1 MNAMDERNPPVVVIC
16 GATAGVGR
24 ASAQRFAASG
34 YRVGLLARGEQALA
48 ATQEELKQ
56 LGATSLAISV
66 DVADAD
72 AVFAAA
78 QRMERELGPVD
89 VWINCAMVTVLS
101 PIRQLTAEEIH
112 RVTQVT
118 YLGTVHGT
126 LAALDLMGRRNRGVI
141 IQVGSALAYR
151 AIPLQAAYCAAKF
164 AVRGFTDSL
173 RCELLHEHS
182 DIKVCMVQLPAIN
195 TPQFD
200 WARNKLANRP
210 QPVPPIHDP
219 DVAAR
224 AIFSVVKRTPRELW
238 LGVASLKAIVGTCLM
253 PGLLDRLLARSAYAG
268 QMTDEDDDSQRPD
281 NLFEP
286 QEPLHRTRGRF
297 NGRSKDSALA
307 FSSTQVS
314 ALLLA
319 TGGLL
324 AVVLLLF

>member
-1 MNAMDERNPPVVVIC
+1 MDERNPPVVVIC

-24 ASAQRFAASG
+24 ATAQRFAASG

-48 ATQEELKQ
+48 ATQEELTQ

-200 WARNKLANRP
+200 WARNKLAKRP

-224 AIFSVVKRTPRELW
+224 AIFSVVKGTPRELW

>member
-1 MNAMDERNPPVVVIC
+1 MDERNPPVVVIC

-24 ASAQRFAASG
+24 ATAQRFAASG

-200 WARNKLANRP
+200 WARNKLAKRP

>member
-1 MNAMDERNPPVVVIC
+1 MDERTPPVVVIC

-24 ASAQRFAASG
+24 ATAHRFAVAG
-34 YRVGLLARGEQALA
+34 YRVGLLARGEQGLA

-56 LGATSLAISV
+56 LGAMSVGISV
-66 DVADAD
+66 DVADAE
-72 AVFAAA
+72 AVFEAA
-78 QRMERELGPVD
+78 QRMERELGPVG
-89 VWINCAMVTVLS
+89 VWVNCAMITVFS
-101 PIRQLTAEEIH
+101 PIRQLGAEEVQ
-112 RVTQVT
+112 RVTAVT

-151 AIPLQAAYCAAKF
+151 AIPLQAAYCGAKF

-182 DIKVCMVQLPAIN
+182 DIRVCMVQLPAIN

-200 WARNKLANRP
+200 WARNKLGKRP

-238 LGVASLKAIVGTCLM
+238 LGTASLKAIVGTCLM
-253 PGLLDRLLARSAYAG
+253 PGLLDRLLARNAYAG
-268 QMTDEDDDSQRPD
+268 QMTSEDDDNQRAD
-281 NLFEP
+281 NLFES
-286 QEPLHRTRGRF
+286 QQSLHRTRGRF
-297 NGRSKDSALA
+297 AGRSRDSALA
-307 FSSTQVS
+307 LSSTQVS
-314 ALLLA
+314 ALLFA
-319 TGGLL
+319 VAGLL

>member
-1 MNAMDERNPPVVVIC
+1 MDERNPPVVVIS
-16 GATAGVGR
+16 GSTAGVGR
-24 ASAQRFAASG
+24 ATAHRFAAAG

-48 ATQEELKQ
+48 ATAEELNQ
-56 LGATSLAISV
+56 LGTTCLAISV

-72 AVFAAA
+72 AVFEAA

-89 VWINCAMVTVLS
+89 VWINCAMVTVFS
-101 PIRQLTAEEIH
+101 PIRQLSAEEIH
-112 RVTQVT
+112 RVTKVT

-141 IQVGSALAYR
+141 IQVGSALSYR
-151 AIPLQAAYCAAKF
+151 AIPLQAAYCGAKF

-182 DIKVCMVQLPAIN
+182 KIKVCMVQLPAIN

-200 WARNKLANRP
+200 WARNKLGKRP

-224 AIFSVVKRTPRELW
+224 AILSVVKRTPRELW
-238 LGVASLKAIVGTCLM
+238 LGAASLKAIVGTSLM
-253 PGLLDRLLARSAYAG
+253 PGLLDRLLARNAWSG
-268 QMTDEDDDSQRPD
+268 QMTNEEDDNQRPD

-286 QEPLHRTRGRF
+286 QESMHRTRGRF
-297 NGRSKDSALA
+297 NGRSRDSALA
-307 FSSTQVS
+307 LSSTQVS

-319 TGGLL
+319 CGGLL
-324 AVVLLLF
+324 ALVLLLF

>member
-1 MNAMDERNPPVVVIC
+1 MEEQSPPVVVIC
-16 GATAGVGR
+16 GSTAGVGR
-24 ASAQRFAASG
+24 ATAHRFAAAG

-48 ATQEELKQ
+48 ATAEELTQ
-56 LGATSLAISV
+56 LGATCLAISV
-66 DVADAD
+66 DVADAQ
-72 AVFAAA
+72 AVADAA
-78 QRMERELGPVD
+78 QRMERELGPIG
-89 VWINCAMVTVLS
+89 VWVNCAMVTVFS
-101 PIRQLTAEEIH
+101 PIRLLSADEIH
-112 RVTQVT
+112 RVTDVT

-126 LAALDLMGRRNRGVI
+126 LAALELMAPRNRGVI

-173 RCELLHEHS
+173 RCELLHDHS
-182 DIKVCMVQLPAIN
+182 DIRVCMVQLPAIN

-200 WARNKLANRP
+200 WARNKLSKRV

-238 LGVASLKAIVGTCLM
+238 LGAASVKAIVGTCLM
-253 PGLLDRLLARSAYAG
+253 PGLLDRLMARNAYSG
-268 QMTDEDDDSQRPD
+268 QMTNEDDNSQRPD
-281 NLFEP
+281 NLFES
-286 QEPLHRTRGRF
+286 QESLHRTRGRF
-297 NGRSKDSALA
+297 SGRSRDTALA
-307 FSSTQVS
+307 LSSTQVS

-319 TGGLL
+319 IGGVL

>member
-1 MNAMDERNPPVVVIC
+1 MDERTPPVVVIC

-24 ASAQRFAASG
+24 ATAHRFAVAG
-34 YRVGLLARGEQALA
+34 YRVGLLARGEQGLA
-48 ATQEELKQ
+48 ATQEELQQ
-56 LGATSLAISV
+56 LGAMSLGISV
-66 DVADAD
+66 DVADAE
-72 AVFAAA
+72 AVFEAA
-78 QRMERELGPVD
+78 QRMERELGPVG
-89 VWINCAMVTVLS
+89 VWVNCAMVTVFS
-101 PIRQLTAEEIH
+101 PIRQLGAEEVQ
-112 RVTQVT
+112 RVTAVT

-151 AIPLQAAYCAAKF
+151 AIPLQAAYCGAKF

-182 DIKVCMVQLPAIN
+182 DIRVCMVQLPAIN

-200 WARNKLANRP
+200 WARNKLGKRP

-238 LGVASLKAIVGTCLM
+238 LGTASLKAIVGTCLM
-253 PGLLDRLLARSAYAG
+253 PGLLDRLLARNAYTG
-268 QMTDEDDDSQRPD
+268 QMTNEDDDNQRAD
-281 NLFEP
+281 NLFESQP
-286 QEPLHRTRGRF
+286 SLHRTRGRF
-297 NGRSKDSALA
+297 AGRSRDSALA

-314 ALLLA
+314 ALLFA
-319 TGGLL
+319 VAGLL

>member
-1 MNAMDERNPPVVVIC
+1 MEEQSPPVVVIC

-24 ASAQRFAASG
+24 ATAHRFAVAG

-48 ATQEELKQ
+48 ATAEELTQ
-56 LGATSLAISV
+56 LGATCLAISI
-66 DVADAD
+66 DVADAQ
-72 AVFAAA
+72 AVADAA
-78 QRMERELGPVD
+78 QRMERELGPIG
-89 VWINCAMVTVLS
+89 VWVNCAMVTVFS
-101 PIRQLTAEEIH
+101 PVRQLSADEIH
-112 RVTQVT
+112 RVTDVT

-126 LAALDLMGRRNRGVI
+126 LAALELMAPRNRGVI

-173 RCELLHEHS
+173 RCELLHDHS
-182 DIKVCMVQLPAIN
+182 DIRVCMVQLPAIN

-200 WARNKLANRP
+200 WARNKLSKRV

-238 LGVASLKAIVGTCLM
+238 LGAASVKAIVGTCLM
-253 PGLLDRLLARSAYAG
+253 PGLLDRLMARNAYSG
-268 QMTDEDDDSQRPD
+268 QMTNEDDNSQRPD
-281 NLFEP
+281 NLFES
-286 QEPLHRTRGRF
+286 QESLHRTRGRF
-297 NGRSKDSALA
+297 SGRSRDTALA
-307 FSSTQVS
+307 LSSTQVS

-319 TGGLL
+319 IGGVL

>member
-1 MNAMDERNPPVVVIC
+1 MDERNPRVVVIC
-16 GATAGVGR
+16 GSTAGVGR
-24 ASAQRFAASG
+24 ATAHRFAAAG

-48 ATQEELKQ
+48 ATEEELKQ
-56 LGATSLAISV
+56 LGATCLAISV
-66 DVADAD
+66 DVADAE

-78 QRMERELGPVD
+78 QRMERELGPVG
-89 VWINCAMVTVLS
+89 VWVNCAMVTVFS
-101 PIRQLTAEEIH
+101 PIRQLSAEEVR
-112 RVTQVT
+112 RVTEVT

-151 AIPLQAAYCAAKF
+151 AIPLQAAYCGAKF

-200 WARNKLANRP
+200 WARNKLGKRV

-238 LGVASLKAIVGTCLM
+238 LGAASLKAIVGTCLM
-253 PGLLDRLLARSAYAG
+253 PGLLDRLMARSAYSG
-268 QMTDEDDDSQRPD
+268 QLTNEDDDPQRPD
-281 NLFEP
+281 NLFES

-297 NGRSKDSALA
+297 SGRARDSALA
-307 FSSTQVS
+307 LSSTQVS
-314 ALLLA
+314 ALLFA
-319 TGGLL
+319 IGGLL

>member
-1 MNAMDERNPPVVVIC
+1 MDERNPPVVVIC

-200 WARNKLANRP
+200 WARNKLAKRP

>member
-1 MNAMDERNPPVVVIC
+1 MNAMDERNPPVVVIS

-24 ASAQRFAASG
+24 ATAQRFAASG

-48 ATQEELKQ
+48 ATQEELTQ

-200 WARNKLANRP
+200 WARNKLGKRP

>member
-1 MNAMDERNPPVVVIC
+1 MEEQSPPVVVIC

-24 ASAQRFAASG
+24 ATAHRFAVAG

-48 ATQEELKQ
+48 ATAEELTQ
-56 LGATSLAISV
+56 LGATCLAISV
-66 DVADAD
+66 DVADAQ
-72 AVFAAA
+72 AVADAA
-78 QRMERELGPVD
+78 QRMERELGPIG
-89 VWINCAMVTVLS
+89 VWVNCAMVTVFS
-101 PIRQLTAEEIH
+101 PIRQLSADEIH
-112 RVTQVT
+112 RVTDVT

-126 LAALDLMGRRNRGVI
+126 LAALQLMAPRNRGVI

-173 RCELLHEHS
+173 RCELLHDHS
-182 DIKVCMVQLPAIN
+182 DIRVCMVQLPAIN

-200 WARNKLANRP
+200 WARNKLSKRV

-238 LGVASLKAIVGTCLM
+238 LGAASVKAIVGTCLM
-253 PGLLDRLLARSAYAG
+253 PGLLDRLMARSAYAG
-268 QMTDEDDDSQRPD
+268 QMTDKDDNSQRPD
-281 NLFEP
+281 NLFES
-286 QEPLHRTRGRF
+286 QESLHRTRGRF
-297 NGRSKDSALA
+297 SGRSRDTALA
-307 FSSTQVS
+307 LSSTQVS

-319 TGGLL
+319 TGGVL

>member
-1 MNAMDERNPPVVVIC
+1 MDERNPPVVVIC

-24 ASAQRFAASG
+24 ATAQRFAASG

-48 ATQEELKQ
+48 ATQEELTQ

-72 AVFAAA
+72 AVFEAA
-78 QRMERELGPVD
+78 QRMERELGPVG

-101 PIRQLTAEEIH
+101 PIHQLTAEEIH
-112 RVTQVT
+112 RVTHVT

-200 WARNKLANRP
+200 WARNKLAKRP

-286 QEPLHRTRGRF
+286 QESVHRTRGRF

-307 FSSTQVS
+307 LSSTQVS

>member
-1 MNAMDERNPPVVVIC
+1 MDERNLPVVVIC

-24 ASAQRFAASG
+24 ATAQRFAASG

-78 QRMERELGPVD
+78 QRMERELGPVN

-200 WARNKLANRP
+200 WARNKLGKRP

-268 QMTDEDDDSQRPD
+268 QMTHEDDDSQRPD

-286 QEPLHRTRGRF
+286 QESVHRTRGRF

-307 FSSTQVS
+307 LSSTQVS

>member
-1 MNAMDERNPPVVVIC
+1 MDERNPPVVVIS

-24 ASAQRFAASG
+24 ATAQRFAASG

-48 ATQEELKQ
+48 ATQEELTQ

-200 WARNKLANRP
+200 WARNKLGKRP

>member
-1 MNAMDERNPPVVVIC
+1 MDERNPPVVVIC

-24 ASAQRFAASG
+24 ATAQRFAASG
-34 YRVGLLARGEQALA
+34 YHVGLLARGEQALA

-72 AVFAAA
+72 AVFEAA
-78 QRMERELGPVD
+78 QRMERELGPVG

-112 RVTQVT
+112 RVTKVT

-200 WARNKLANRP
+200 WARNKLGKRP

>member
-1 MNAMDERNPPVVVIC
+1 MEEQSPPVVVIC
-16 GATAGVGR
+16 GSTAGVGR
-24 ASAQRFAASG
+24 ATAHRFAVAG

-48 ATQEELKQ
+48 ATAEELTQ
-56 LGATSLAISV
+56 LGATCLAISV
-66 DVADAD
+66 DVADAQ
-72 AVFAAA
+72 AVADAA
-78 QRMERELGPVD
+78 QRMERELGPIG
-89 VWINCAMVTVLS
+89 VWVNCAMVTVFS
-101 PIRQLTAEEIH
+101 PIRLLSADEIH
-112 RVTQVT
+112 RVTDVT

-126 LAALDLMGRRNRGVI
+126 LAALELMAPRNRGVI

-173 RCELLHEHS
+173 RCELLHDHS
-182 DIKVCMVQLPAIN
+182 DIRVCMVQLPAIN

-200 WARNKLANRP
+200 WARNKLSKRV

-238 LGVASLKAIVGTCLM
+238 LGAASVKAIVGTCLL
-253 PGLLDRLLARSAYAG
+253 PGLLDRLMARSAYAG
-268 QMTDEDDDSQRPD
+268 QMTDEDDNSQRPD
-281 NLFEP
+281 NLFES
-286 QEPLHRTRGRF
+286 QESLHRTRGRF
-297 NGRSKDSALA
+297 IGRSRDSALA
-307 FSSTQVS
+307 LSSTQVS

-319 TGGLL
+319 IGGVL

>member
-1 MNAMDERNPPVVVIC
+1 MDERNPPVVVIC
-16 GATAGVGR
+16 GSTAGVGR
-24 ASAQRFAASG
+24 ATAHRFAAAG

-48 ATQEELKQ
+48 ATEEELKQ
-56 LGATSLAISV
+56 LGATCLAISV
-66 DVADAD
+66 DVADAK

-78 QRMERELGPVD
+78 QRMERELGPVG
-89 VWINCAMVTVLS
+89 VWVNCAMVTVFS
-101 PIRQLTAEEIH
+101 PIRQLSAEEVR
-112 RVTQVT
+112 RVTEVT

-151 AIPLQAAYCAAKF
+151 AIPLQAAYCGAKF

-200 WARNKLANRP
+200 WARNQLGKRV

-238 LGVASLKAIVGTCLM
+238 LGAASLKAIVGTCLM
-253 PGLLDRLLARSAYAG
+253 PGLLDRLMARSAYSG
-268 QMTDEDDDSQRPD
+268 QLTNEDDAPQRPD
-281 NLFEP
+281 NLFES
-286 QEPLHRTRGRF
+286 QESLHRTRGRF
-297 NGRSKDSALA
+297 SGRARDSALA
-307 FSSTQVS
+307 LSSTQVS
-314 ALLLA
+314 ALLFA
-319 TGGLL
+319 IGGLL

>member
-1 MNAMDERNPPVVVIC
+1 MDERTPPIVVIS
-16 GATAGVGR
+16 GSSAGVGR
-24 ASAQRFAASG
+24 ATAHRFAAAG
-34 YRVGLLARGEQALA
+34 YRVGLLARSERALA
-48 ATQEELKQ
+48 DTAQELEQ
-56 LGATSLAISV
+56 LGATCLAISV

-72 AVFAAA
+72 AVFEAA
-78 QRMERELGPVD
+78 QRMERQLGPVD
-89 VWINCAMVTVLS
+89 VWINCAMVTVFS
-101 PIRQLTAEEIH
+101 PIRQLTAEEVH
-112 RVTQVT
+112 RVTKVT

-151 AIPLQAAYCAAKF
+151 AIPLQAAYCGAKF

-182 DIKVCMVQLPAIN
+182 NIKVCMVQLPAIN

-200 WARNKLANRP
+200 WARNKLGKRP

-224 AIFSVVKRTPRELW
+224 AILSVVKRTPRELW
-238 LGVASLKAIVGTCLM
+238 LGSATLKAIVGTCLM
-253 PGLLDRLLARSAYAG
+253 PGLLDRLLARNAWSG
-268 QMTDEDDDSQRPD
+268 QMTNEDDDSQRQD
-281 NLFEP
+281 NLFES
-286 QEPLHRTRGRF
+286 QESVHRTRGRF
-297 NGRSKDSALA
+297 NGRSRDAALA
-307 FSSTQVS
+307 LSSTQVS

>member
-1 MNAMDERNPPVVVIC
+1 MDEQSPPVVVIC
-16 GATAGVGR
+16 GSTAGVGR
-24 ASAQRFAASG
+24 ATAHRFAVAG

-48 ATQEELKQ
+48 ATAEELAQ
-56 LGATSLAISV
+56 LGATCLAISV
-66 DVADAD
+66 DVADAK
-72 AVFAAA
+72 AVSDAA
-78 QRMERELGPVD
+78 QRMERELGPLG
-89 VWINCAMVTVLS
+89 VWINCAMVTVFS
-101 PIRQLTAEEIH
+101 PIRQLSAEEIH
-112 RVTQVT
+112 RVTEVT

-126 LAALDLMGRRNRGVI
+126 LAALDLMARRNRGVI

-173 RCELLHEHS
+173 RCELLHDHS
-182 DIKVCMVQLPAIN
+182 DIRVCMVQLPAIN

-200 WARNKLANRP
+200 WARNKLSKRV

-238 LGVASLKAIVGTCLM
+238 LGAASVKAIVGTSLM
-253 PGLLDRLLARSAYAG
+253 PGLLDRLMARSAYTG
-268 QMTDEDDDSQRPD
+268 QMTQEDDNSQRPD
-281 NLFEP
+281 NLFKS
-286 QEPLHRTRGRF
+286 QELSHRTRGRF
-297 NGRSKDSALA
+297 TGRSRNSALA
-307 FSSTQVS
+307 LSSTQVS
-314 ALLLA
+314 TLLLV

>member
-1 MNAMDERNPPVVVIC
+1 MDERNPPVVVIC
-16 GATAGVGR
+16 GSTAGVGR
-24 ASAQRFAASG
+24 ATAHRFAVSG

-48 ATQEELKQ
+48 ATEEELKQ
-56 LGATSLAISV
+56 LGATCLAVSV
-66 DVADAD
+66 DVADAE
-72 AVFAAA
+72 AVFDAA
-78 QRMERELGPVD
+78 QRMERELGPVS
-89 VWINCAMVTVLS
+89 VWVNCAMVTVFS
-101 PIRQLTAEEIH
+101 PIRQLSAEEVR
-112 RVTQVT
+112 RVTEVT
-118 YLGTVHGT
+118 YI
-126 LAALDLMGRRNRGVI
+126 MGRRNRGVI

-151 AIPLQAAYCAAKF
+151 AIPLQAAYCGAKF

-200 WARNKLANRP
+200 WARNKLGKRV

-238 LGVASLKAIVGTCLM
+238 LGAASLKAIVGTCLM
-253 PGLLDRLLARSAYAG
+253 PGLLDRLMARSAYSG
-268 QMTDEDDDSQRPD
+268 QLTNENDDPQRPD
-281 NLFEP
+281 NLFES
-286 QEPLHRTRGRF
+286 QESLHRTRGRF
-297 NGRSKDSALA
+297 SGRARDSALA
-307 FSSTQVS
+307 LSSTQVS
-314 ALLLA
+314 ALLFA

>member
-1 MNAMDERNPPVVVIC
+1 MDERNPPVVVIC
-16 GATAGVGR
+16 GSTAGVGR
-24 ASAQRFAASG
+24 ATAHRFAAAG

-48 ATQEELKQ
+48 ATEEELKQ
-56 LGATSLAISV
+56 LGATCVAISV
-66 DVADAD
+66 DVADAE
-72 AVFAAA
+72 AVFDAA
-78 QRMERELGPVD
+78 QRMERELGSVG
-89 VWINCAMVTVLS
+89 VWVNCAMVTVFS
-101 PIRQLTAEEIH
+101 PIRQLSAEEVR
-112 RVTQVT
+112 RVTEVT

-151 AIPLQAAYCAAKF
+151 AIPLQAAYCGAKF

-200 WARNKLANRP
+200 WARNKLGKRV

-238 LGVASLKAIVGTCLM
+238 LGAASLKAIVGTCLM
-253 PGLLDRLLARSAYAG
+253 PGLLDRLMARSAYSG
-268 QMTDEDDDSQRPD
+268 QLTNEDDDPQRPD
-281 NLFEP
+281 NLFES
-286 QEPLHRTRGRF
+286 QESLHRTRGRF
-297 NGRSKDSALA
+297 SGRARDSALA
-307 FSSTQVS
+307 LSSTQVS
-314 ALLLA
+314 ALLFA
-319 TGGLL
+319 VGGLL

>member
-1 MNAMDERNPPVVVIC
+1 MDERTPPVVVIS
-16 GATAGVGR
+16 GSSAGVGR
-24 ASAQRFAASG
+24 ATAHRFAAAG
-34 YRVGLLARGEQALA
+34 YRVGLLARSERALA
-48 ATQEELKQ
+48 DTAQELEQ
-56 LGATSLAISV
+56 LGATCLAISV

-72 AVFAAA
+72 AVFEAA
-78 QRMERELGPVD
+78 QRMERQLGPVD
-89 VWINCAMVTVLS
+89 VWINCAMVTVFS
-101 PIRQLTAEEIH
+101 PIRQLTAEEVH
-112 RVTQVT
+112 RVTKVT

-151 AIPLQAAYCAAKF
+151 AIPLQAAYCGAKF

-182 DIKVCMVQLPAIN
+182 NIKVCMVQLPAIN

-200 WARNKLANRP
+200 WARNKLGKRP

-224 AIFSVVKRTPRELW
+224 AILSVVKRTPRELW
-238 LGVASLKAIVGTCLM
+238 LGSATLKAIVGTCLM
-253 PGLLDRLLARSAYAG
+253 PGLLDRLLARNAWSG
-268 QMTDEDDDSQRPD
+268 QMTNEDDDSQRQD
-281 NLFEP
+281 NLFES
-286 QEPLHRTRGRF
+286 QESVHRTRGRF
-297 NGRSKDSALA
+297 NGRSRDAALA
-307 FSSTQVS
+307 LSSTQVS

>member
-1 MNAMDERNPPVVVIC
+1 MEEQSPPVVVIC
-16 GATAGVGR
+16 GSTAGVGR
-24 ASAQRFAASG
+24 ATAHRFAVAG

-48 ATQEELKQ
+48 ATAEELTQ
-56 LGATSLAISV
+56 LGATCLTISV
-66 DVADAD
+66 DVADAQ
-72 AVFAAA
+72 AVADAA
-78 QRMERELGPVD
+78 QRMERELGPIG
-89 VWINCAMVTVLS
+89 VWVNCAMVTVFS
-101 PIRQLTAEEIH
+101 PIRQLSAEEIH
-112 RVTQVT
+112 RVTDVT

-126 LAALDLMGRRNRGVI
+126 LAALELMAPRNRGVI

-173 RCELLHEHS
+173 RCELLHDHS
-182 DIKVCMVQLPAIN
+182 DIRVCMVQLPAIN

-200 WARNKLANRP
+200 WARNKLSKRV

-238 LGVASLKAIVGTCLM
+238 LGAASVKAIVGTCLL
-253 PGLLDRLLARSAYAG
+253 PELLDRLMARSAYAG
-268 QMTDEDDDSQRPD
+268 QMTDEDDNSQRPD
-281 NLFEP
+281 NLFES
-286 QEPLHRTRGRF
+286 QESLHRTRGRF
-297 NGRSKDSALA
+297 SGRSRDTALA
-307 FSSTQVS
+307 LSSTQVS

-319 TGGLL
+319 TGGVL

>member
-1 MNAMDERNPPVVVIC
+1 MEEQSPPVVVIC

-24 ASAQRFAASG
+24 ATAHRFAVAG

-48 ATQEELKQ
+48 ATAEELTQ
-56 LGATSLAISV
+56 LGATCLAISV
-66 DVADAD
+66 DVADAQ
-72 AVFAAA
+72 AVADAA
-78 QRMERELGPVD
+78 QRMERELGPIG
-89 VWINCAMVTVLS
+89 VWVNCAMVTVFS
-101 PIRQLTAEEIH
+101 PIRQLSADEIH
-112 RVTQVT
+112 RVTDVT

-126 LAALDLMGRRNRGVI
+126 LAALQLMAPRNRGVI

-173 RCELLHEHS
+173 RCELLHDHS
-182 DIKVCMVQLPAIN
+182 DIRVCMVQLPAIN

-200 WARNKLANRP
+200 WARNKLSKRV

-238 LGVASLKAIVGTCLM
+238 LGAASVKAIVGTCLL
-253 PGLLDRLLARSAYAG
+253 PGLLDRLMARSAYAG
-268 QMTDEDDDSQRPD
+268 QRTDEDDNSQRPD
-281 NLFEP
+281 NLFES
-286 QEPLHRTRGRF
+286 QESLHRTRGRF
-297 NGRSKDSALA
+297 IGRSRDSALA
-307 FSSTQVS
+307 LSSTQVS

-319 TGGLL
+319 IGGVL